1 MHIGVL
7 DIDFRLAGCHS
18 LKEKRQR
25 LRRLRDKFGRIA
37 NLAVCESRHQD
48 SLRRAVWSVLAVAA
62 DAKVVEQALA
72 EVEQW
77 VVSSLDATV
86 VGTTSLVY
94 PADLEHR
101 SPTHRAGLDMIP
113 S

>member
-7 DIDFRLAGCHS
+7 AIDFHLSGCRS

-77 VVSSLDATV
+77 VVSTLDATV
-86 VGTTSLVY
+86 VGTTSIVY
-94 PADLEHR
+94 PADVER
-101 SPTHRAGLDMIP
+101 RPATHLAGLDTT
-113 S
+113 SS

>member
-1 MHIGVL
+1 MHVGVL
-7 DIDFRLAGCHS
+7 AIDFHLAGCRS
-18 LKEKRQR
+18 LKDKRRR

-48 SLRRAVWSVLAVAA
+48 SLQRAGWAVLAVAR
-62 DAKVVEQALA
+62 DAKVVEQTLA

-77 VVSSLDATV
+77 VASSVDATIV
-86 VGTTSLVY
+86 DVDRSALALG
-94 PADLEHR
+94 PAGADL
-101 SPTHRAGLDMIP
+101 GMIA